1 MNAVKVVG
9 AAPPV
14 EHCVLLLSS
23 VMLMRHSS
31 FVCLLVL
38 EVWLGEN
45 KDGSVRVRC
54 AVGSPDQRVGH
65 DRCCASEKAAEVF
78 LLKKTTGRASF
89 GCSSAVRKK

>member
-38 EVWLGEN
+38 EVWFGEN
-45 KDGSVRVRC
+45 KANTCGPATRA
-54 AVGSPDQRVGH
+54 AVDVDVAIGAILQT
-65 DRCCASEKAAEVF
+65 EKRAKRHAVF
-78 LLKKTTGRASF
+78 FVLLGN
-89 GCSSAVRKK
+89 G